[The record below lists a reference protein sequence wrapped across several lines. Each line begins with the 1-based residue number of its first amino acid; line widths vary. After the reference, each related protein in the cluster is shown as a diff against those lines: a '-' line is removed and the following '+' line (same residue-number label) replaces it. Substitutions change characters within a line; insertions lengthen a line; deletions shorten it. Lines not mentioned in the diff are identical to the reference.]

1 MIARCQKPRGHCQIG
16 VQRLFATFGGRRS
29 VQAARLHAQV
39 AADALAVRHQ
49 TAEALLRLTWAR
61 LDPEPITG
69 PRCLWME
76 IATGPRPI
84 EDVIGVSC
92 ARARAS
98 APTRVLGSG
107 NDALGKFLGTGRA
120 SSHLH
125 R

>member
-1 MIARCQKPRGHCQIG
+1 L
-16 VQRLFATFGGRRS
+16 QRSAVDGRYKQLD
-29 VQAARLHAQV
+29 VHAQV

-49 TAEALLRLTWAR
+49 TADALLRLTWAR

-69 PRCLWME
+69 PRCLWAE

-98 APTRVLGSG
+98 APTRYWGL
-107 NDALGKFLGTGRA
+107 ATTL
-120 SSHLH
+120 
-125 R
+125 